1 MEKREPQTNRPAA
14 TPYRPADTAAVQHG
28 PGNAAALNRPADTPY
43 RPADTAAPG
52 PAAATPNRPADSR
65 IRMVAGLCPGPG
77 MYGVIHALRTEEGA
91 LRLTA
96 AAVTLACGLLP
107 ALRIRKRTPRK
118 NR

>member
-14 TPYRPADTAAVQHG
+14 TPNRPADTAA
-28 PGNAAALNRPADTPY
+28 
-43 RPADTAAPG
+43 APC
-52 PAAATPNRPADSR
+52 PAAAAPKRPADSR

-77 MYGVIHALRTEEGA
+77 MYDVIHALRTEEGA
-91 LRLTA
+91 LRLTP

>member
-1 MEKREPQTNRPAA
+1 MERDQQLAIRPAA
-14 TPYRPADTAAVQHG
+14 T
-28 PGNAAALNRPADTPY
+28 LNRPAGTATPCSA
-43 RPADTAAPG
+43 ADT
-52 PAAATPNRPADSR
+52 TPNRPADSR

-91 LRLTA
+91 LRLTP

>member
-14 TPYRPADTAAVQHG
+14 TPNRPADTAAVQHG
-28 PGNAAALNRPADTPY
+28 PGNAATPK
-43 RPADTAAPG
+43 
-52 PAAATPNRPADSR
+52 RPADSR

>member
-1 MEKREPQTNRPAA
+1 MERDQQQA
-14 TPYRPADTAAVQHG
+14 
-28 PGNAAALNRPADTPY
+28 
-43 RPADTAAPG
+43 
-52 PAAATPNRPADSR
+52 
-65 IRMVAGLCPGPG
+65 IR
-77 MYGVIHALRTEEGA
+77 HALRTEEGA

>member
-1 MEKREPQTNRPAA
+1 MEKREPQAIRHAAAPCPA
-14 TPYRPADTAAVQHG
+14 AAVQHG
-28 PGNAAALNRPADTPY
+28 PGNAAAQHAPAADT
-43 RPADTAAPG
+43 
-52 PAAATPNRPADSR
+52 TPNRPADNR
-65 IRMVAGLCPGPG
+65 IRMVAGLCLGLG

>member
-1 MEKREPQTNRPAA
+1 
-14 TPYRPADTAAVQHG
+14 
-28 PGNAAALNRPADTPY
+28 
-43 RPADTAAPG
+43 
-52 PAAATPNRPADSR
+52 
-65 IRMVAGLCPGPG
+65 

>member
-14 TPYRPADTAAVQHG
+14 TPYRPADTAAA
-28 PGNAAALNRPADTPY
+28 PCPA
-43 RPADTAAPG
+43 TAAPK
-52 PAAATPNRPADSR
+52 RPADSR
-65 IRMVAGLCPGPG
+65 IRMAAGLCPGPG

-91 LRLTA
+91 LRLTP

>member
-14 TPYRPADTAAVQHG
+14 AQNRPADTAV
-28 PGNAAALNRPADTPY
+28 LNRPAATPNG
-43 RPADTAAPG
+43 PAAAQNRSAGTAAPG
-52 PAAATPNRPADSR
+52 PAAAAPKRPADSR